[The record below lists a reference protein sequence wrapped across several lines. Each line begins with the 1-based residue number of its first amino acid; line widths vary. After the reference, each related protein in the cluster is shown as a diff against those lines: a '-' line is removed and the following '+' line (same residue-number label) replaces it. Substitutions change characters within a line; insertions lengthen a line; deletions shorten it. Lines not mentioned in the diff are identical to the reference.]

1 MTRMRRILSEKRR
14 LIVPLAIAALASV
27 LLYVV
32 VVFPL
37 GRQVAAAEQQAE
49 AQRNLVVR
57 ARQDYQAA
65 KATVQ
70 GKQLADASLQKFYQ
84 EVLPAD
90 ASVARRLTYLKLSQ
104 LARSANVHL
113 ETGTNAYSHE
123 KGSHLSKVTTTYTC
137 SGEYRD
143 VRKFIYSL
151 ETAPEF
157 MVLEN
162 IGLSSVEQQL
172 RTGLAVKL
180 DVATYFRTEN
190 VD

>member
-1 MTRMRRILSEKRR
+1 MTSVRRILAEKRR
-14 LIVPLAIAALASV
+14 LIVPLVVASLASA

-37 GRQVAAAEQQAE
+37 SRQVSAAEQQAE
-49 AQRNLVVR
+49 AQRDLVVR
-57 ARQDYQAA
+57 ARQDHQAA
-65 KATVQ
+65 KAMVQ
-70 GKQLADASLQKFYQ
+70 GKQLADASLQKFYK

-90 ASVARRLTYLKLSQ
+90 SSVARRLTYLKLSQ
-104 LARSANVHL
+104 LARAANVRL
-113 ETGTNAYSHE
+113 ESGTNTVSHE
-123 KGSHLSKVTTTYTC
+123 KGSHLSKVTTTYGC

-143 VRKFIYSL
+143 VRRFIYSL

-162 IGLSSVEQQL
+162 IGLSSVEQQA
-172 RTGLAVKL
+172 RTGLAIKL

>member
-1 MTRMRRILSEKRR
+1 MTPVRRILSEKRR
-14 LIVPLAIAALASV
+14 LIIPLLIAGIASA

-49 AQRNLVVR
+49 AERDLVVR

-70 GKQLADASLQKFYQ
+70 GKQLADASLQKFYK
-84 EVLPAD
+84 EVLPANSSD
-90 ASVARRLTYLKLSQ
+90 ARRLTYLKLSQ
-104 LARSANVHL
+104 LARGANVRL
-113 ETGTNAYSHE
+113 ESGTNAYSHE

-162 IGLSSVEQQL
+162 VGLTNLDQQA
-172 RTGLAVKL
+172 RAGLAVKL